1 MMFKMML
8 ISGLVLMMV
17 MMMVAS
23 QTCQEENRAG
33 VQLFEAGLPPDGRL
47 PPFHHNVEDNVDDN
61 VDDRMMMTVPGM
73 NENIR
78 PDPQCS
84 SNRPQQ
90 DWGLQLSS

>member
-47 PPFHHNVEDNVDDN
+47 PPFHHNVED
-61 VDDRMMMTVPGM
+61 M
-73 NENIR
+73 
-78 PDPQCS
+78 
-84 SNRPQQ
+84 
-90 DWGLQLSS
+90 